1 MKKFLNIDLHISIIA
16 DINNIFKLVDEN
28 IVIEDW
34 CLSGHTWILNKQQK
48 QLDIIN
54 PNTWKGLDMKMI
66 NSFQEKYD
74 TILKTFDGFIC
85 GHPNSFILLF
95 EKYHKPIYVINTCR
109 YDMPFCWNNYTY
121 FIHIN

>member
-74 TILKTFDGFIC
+74 TIL
-85 GHPNSFILLF
+85 HL
-95 EKYHKPIYVINTCR
+95 
-109 YDMPFCWNNYTY
+109 
-121 FIHIN
+121 